1 MAAIPSF
8 SKFEVYSDESAGV
21 RWNKYVSKLEKLFVG
36 MNIDKNKR
44 KKALLLHY
52 SGDEVF
58 EIYETLNL
66 GDKVDNFDETKTAL
80 KNYFLPKKNKEF
92 ERFEFRNI
100 RQIKGETIDQFATKL
115 RQKAEICE
123 FLDKEGE
130 IKSQIIQGCSSKR
143 LRMKCLEEEKSLN
156 EILIF
161 AKSIE
166 MAEKQASA
174 MENTATATTTNYP
187 VNKIRN

>member
-1 MAAIPSF
+1 MKMAALPSF
-8 SKFEVYSDESAGV
+8 PKFDVYSDESAGV
-21 RWNKYVSKLEKLFVG
+21 RWNKYVSKLENLFVG

-66 GDKVDNFDETKTAL
+66 GEKDDNFDDTKTAL
-80 KNYFLPKKNKEF
+80 KNYFQPKKNKDF
-92 ERFEFRNI
+92 ERFEFRNL
-100 RQIKGETIDQFATKL
+100 RQTKGDTIDQFVTKL

-161 AKSIE
+161 ARSIE
-166 MAEKQASA
+166 MAEKQANA
-174 MENTATATTTNYP
+174 MENTNNQQWKN
-187 VNKIRN
+187 VSHQI